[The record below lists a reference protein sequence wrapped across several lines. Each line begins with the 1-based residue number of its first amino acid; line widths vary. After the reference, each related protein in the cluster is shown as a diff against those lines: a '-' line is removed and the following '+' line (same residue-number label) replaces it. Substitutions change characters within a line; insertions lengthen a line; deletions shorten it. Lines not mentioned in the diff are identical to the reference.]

1 MGRVKSNLPS
11 LVLSKRPRFRPR
23 KIVFPTGRNSFFKL
37 KGSYVETSLNTWKRS
52 YLLEKEVKGFYGFK
66 KARKTQHHI
75 KNLSLGSKSR
85 FAQVESMLYVLLV
98 RVGWAD
104 DITTAKKAIK
114 EGEIKVN
121 GVTTRSP
128 LKNLCP
134 GAVVEARESLPTQGL
149 PDTSFLPHLISL
161 SSRKFILMKN
171 PEFHPEKSFLDLK
184 RGLNQI

>member
-1 MGRVKSNLPS
+1 
-11 LVLSKRPRFRPR
+11 
-23 KIVFPTGRNSFFKL
+23 
-37 KGSYVETSLNTWKRS
+37 
-52 YLLEKEVKGFYGFK
+52 
-66 KARKTQHHI
+66 
-75 KNLSLGSKSR
+75 
-85 FAQVESMLYVLLV
+85 MLYVLLV
-98 RVGWAD
+98 RIGWVD

-114 EGEIKVN
+114 EGKIKVN

-134 GAVVEARESLPTQGL
+134 GAVVEARESLSTQGL

-161 SSRKFILMKN
+161 SSRKFMLTKN